1 MKKVNGF
8 YIPERGDDPNDIV
21 NWAETIDIALTK
33 LVQAIGY
40 DNNLLINLFDSN
52 NNPNNMIALNQT
64 PAPDW
69 RGTTSSPITGNVYAC
84 VYGGD
89 IWIQEKGI
97 GNFKPMGGPS
107 RNWRGMAGAFN
118 GDVYACVYGG
128 DIYKQTGG
136 TGDFIALNQTTRNW
150 HKMSASPNGDIY
162 AVVYPSGQIYKQ
174 TNGTGDFISL
184 DQTVR
189 DWHSI
194 CSAYNGDVYACVYGG
209 DIYKQT
215 GGTGDF
221 IALNQTTRNWRGMAA
236 LPNGDVYACVYQGD
250 IYKQSNGEGDFIGL
264 NQTFRGWQAM
274 TGTPLGSVVCAIPE
288 EDIYEMN
295 TLTGLIHSDNK
306 NLCIDIKKPVNN
318 LRIRGGSLISEFG
331 IKIENFLPDNSSFS
345 GIIESGIAGASL
357 SFGQIVAFVNS
368 QWILANAT
376 ISGSGHHK
384 LGICV
389 QTANNN
395 GNTKILLYGTI
406 RSDSNFPNLSIGE
419 VVYLGSS
426 NGSIQV
432 SPPNGSGNIIRI
444 IGYGHTAKELFF
456 NPSND
461 YLELV

>member
-69 RGTTSSPITGNVYAC
+69 RGTTSSPITGNGYAC

-89 IWIQEKGI
+89 SWIQEKGI

-107 RNWRGMAGAFN
+107 RNWRGMAGAF
-118 GDVYACVYGG
+118 
-128 DIYKQTGG
+128 
-136 TGDFIALNQTTRNW
+136 
-150 HKMSASPNGDIY
+150 
-162 AVVYPSGQIYKQ
+162 
-174 TNGTGDFISL
+174 
-184 DQTVR
+184 
-189 DWHSI
+189 
-194 CSAYNGDVYACVYGG
+194 NGDVYACVYGG

-357 SFGQIVAFVNS
+357 SFGQIVAFVYS